1 MYSIITVP
9 EIITQVGK
17 VEAQNQVLR
26 TKSDFV
32 LGIKFLTKIV
42 FFFPKLL
49 SVWFYCNFLKDP
61 AVEIQSILVLQCLSN
76 TSREFTLMGPN
87 PPPPPVCQHN
97 LLSKQTVPGH
107 SESLHETPPSPTI
120 CEESAVGFLCLVKKI
135 NCSYIMFSDA
145 KRLNWGKNRNLKCQ
159 LFLQKSEASH
169 ISFRNVCNNHY
180 ILVLKF

>member
-9 EIITQVGK
+9 EIITQIGK

-32 LGIKFLTKIV
+32 LGIKFLTEIV

-76 TSREFTLMGPN
+76 TWREFNLMGPN
-87 PPPPPVCQHN
+87 PPPPLVCQHN

-107 SESLHETPPSPTI
+107 SESLHETPPSPL
-120 CEESAVGFLCLVKKI
+120 SVRKVLLAFCLV
-135 NCSYIMFSDA
+135 S
-145 KRLNWGKNRNLKCQ
+145 KRLI
-159 LFLQKSEASH
+159 A
-169 ISFRNVCNNHY
+169 VM
-180 ILVLKF
+180 